1 MVKNA
6 EEQNEAWNK
15 NQTET
20 QLLNNEL
27 KQLKSRLSE
36 TNQMIKQL
44 FDYVDVD
51 NEEAYYTH
59 HHHFETYQ
67 K

>member
-15 NQTET
+15 NQNEM

-36 TNQMIKQL
+36 TNQMIKEL

-51 NEEAYYTH
+51 NEEDYYTSSS
-59 HHHFETYQ
+59 F
-67 K
+67 

>member
-1 MVKNA
+1 MSFFHDVKQWLKNA

-36 TNQMIKQL
+36 TNQMIKNYL
-44 FDYVDVD
+44 IMLM
-51 NEEAYYTH
+51 
-59 HHHFETYQ
+59 
-67 K
+67 

>member
-51 NEEAYYTH
+51 NEEDYYTSSS
-59 HHHFETYQ
+59 F
-67 K
+67 

>member
-51 NEEAYYTH
+51 NEEAYYTSSS
-59 HHHFETYQ
+59 F
-67 K
+67 

>member
-51 NEEAYYTH
+51 NEELLYTSSS
-59 HHHFETYQ
+59 F
-67 K
+67 

>member
-1 MVKNA
+1 MSFFHDVKQWLKNA

-27 KQLKSRLSE
+27 KQLK
-36 TNQMIKQL
+36 NQIIP
-44 FDYVDVD
+44 
-51 NEEAYYTH
+51 
-59 HHHFETYQ
+59 
-67 K
+67 